1 MSARH
6 HRTWL
11 SSARK
16 TPSSRIYRT
25 VPLARHSVGR
35 LASMRERFGQDD
47 LKCVRVAVQGI
58 RNVGW
63 HLAPSLSDAGPVLLV
78 SDIHNNRKRVTQR
91 TFAATQVPTYQIYDS
106 LAEIFVPYALGAIIN
121 NETLPRLKTKIVTG
135 SANNQL
141 AEKGH
146 GIDLES
152 ANILYASDYIIN
164 IYHECCAHM
173 TATPRSST
181 LRESASP

>member
-1 MSARH
+1 MVEANQSSSWVKRRTNRKLCSAAWVNSSNPPTVSIQSQRMSARH

-16 TPSSRIYRT
+16 TPSSRVYRT

-63 HLAPSLSDAGPVLLV
+63 HLAPSLSDAGPILLV

-91 TFAATQVPTYQIYDS
+91 TFAATQVPRPIKFT
-106 LAEIFVPYALGAIIN
+106 
-121 NETLPRLKTKIVTG
+121 
-135 SANNQL
+135 
-141 AEKGH
+141 
-146 GIDLES
+146 
-152 ANILYASDYIIN
+152 ILWPKYS
-164 IYHECCAHM
+164 CP
-173 TATPRSST
+173 PRSAPSST
-181 LRESASP
+181 TKPCHA